1 MNMKS
6 YTFIFSLSAA
16 LLVVYAVFLGIK
28 FPSVKETIPIHYS
41 SEAADG
47 FGSKMFLWLEAGINA
62 VILCLIAFPLLY
74 PQKMFGKDHN
84 NYLES
89 SPETAVKNRQIFL
102 SVLSLAVT
110 LLMCGLSLKAII

>member
-16 LLVVYAVFLGIK
+16 LLLVYAVFLGIK

-74 PQKMFGKDHN
+74 PQKMFKKDN
-84 NYLES
+84 NHLES
-89 SPETAVKNRQIFL
+89 SAETAIKNRQIFL